1 MYSPESL
8 GCRRHQR
15 LKLVCISGL
24 FFVFVQFSH
33 LSRVAGRS
41 ADHSIVNDYNS
52 SGRCDSW
59 EESSDLHQILWQQH
73 RDSCQYNVWFST
85 ADESLVVA
93 DQLARPLLKLQGY
106 GFHEDIAWSIGSAW
120 CSTASAPIVASG
132 GWDGALMWWNSTT
145 GAFLSK
151 QSFSEGIISAISG
164 HHTGFRPPEVLLAAT
179 WKGSIFAVS
188 PCSSNISTDASLS
201 DVAVEPVVLWSVAA
215 SSTPLRS
222 ICLCGDTVF
231 SGSND
236 GVVSSIRLLDGKVL
250 RQVAVSA
257 EALWSMACSHA
268 RHTRLVVASGEHW
281 PICCVAAC
289 RVILKIFSCR

>member
-1 MYSPESL
+1 MHPPESL
-8 GCRRHQR
+8 GCRRQQR
-15 LKLVCISGL
+15 LELVCISGL
-24 FFVFVQFSH
+24 FFVLAQLSH
-33 LSRVAGRS
+33 LSRAAGRS

-52 SGRCDSW
+52 NGGCDNS
-59 EESSDLHQILWQQH
+59 EESSGLHQIQWQQH

-106 GFHEDIAWSIGSAW
+106 GFHEDVAWSIGCAW

-164 HHTGFRPPEVLLAAT
+164 HHTGVRPPEVLLAAT

-188 PCSSNISTDASLS
+188 PCGSKISTDVSLS
-201 DVAVEPVVLWSVAA
+201 DVPLQPVVLWSVAA

-222 ICLCGDTVF
+222 ICLCRDTVF
-231 SGSND
+231 AGSND
-236 GVVSSIRLLDGKVL
+236 GVVSSVRLHDGKVL
-250 RQVAVSA
+250 KQVAVSA
-257 EALWSMACSHA
+257 EALWSMACTHA
-268 RHTRLVVASGEHW
+268 RDTRLVVASGEN
-281 PICCVAAC
+281 IGQSVA
-289 RVILKIFSCR
+289 LKHAV